1 MRPAW
6 KGQAKPVD
14 EVTNCLNLTFCH
26 SRAEA
31 LRQVR
36 KPDARRSAAC
46 PGIAGSRFLS
56 LALIYK

>member
-6 KGQAKPVD
+6 KGQAKPVEELTD
-14 EVTNCLNLTFCH
+14 RLNLTFCH

-36 KPDARRSAAC
+36 KPDARELPEA
-46 PGIAGSRFLS
+46 IFFLWR
-56 LALIYK
+56 